1 MRRIHVQHDGA
12 AGILGSM
19 ARSAPPAAPVARSWW
34 ARATPAGADAYL
46 AHFPGA
52 VLPALRETGG
62 HHRGAL
68 VLRRPEGGLV
78 RITVLTLWES
88 MAAVERFAGADG
100 EAAVVEPAA
109 RAVLA
114 DFDSRVEHFELALHS
129 EP

>member
-19 ARSAPPAAPVARSWW
+19 ARSAPPAAPVARSWS
-34 ARATPAGADAYL
+34 ARATPAGAEAYL
-46 AHFPGA
+46 AHFQGA

-62 HHRGAL
+62 HRGAL

-78 RITVLTLWES
+78 RITVLRLWES
-88 MAAVERFAGADG
+88 T
-100 EAAVVEPAA
+100 AAVVEPTA

>member
-19 ARSAPPAAPVARSWW
+19 ARSAPPAAPVARSWS
-34 ARATPAGADAYL
+34 ARATPAGAEAYL
-46 AHFPGA
+46 AHFQGA

-62 HHRGAL
+62 HRGAL

-100 EAAVVEPAA
+100 EAAVGGAGA

-114 DFDSRVEHFELALHS
+114 EFDSRVEHFELALHS